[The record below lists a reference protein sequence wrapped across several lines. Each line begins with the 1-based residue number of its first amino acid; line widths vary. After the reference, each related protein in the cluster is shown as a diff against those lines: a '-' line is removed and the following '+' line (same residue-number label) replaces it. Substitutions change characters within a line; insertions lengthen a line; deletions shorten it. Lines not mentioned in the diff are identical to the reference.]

1 MFNIKV
7 IFRYNSGM
15 YEKVARKIED
25 LVVNITDLEEHY
37 HVERLNTRIGKCLA
51 LTSK

>member
-1 MFNIKV
+1 MLNNKV
-7 IFRYNSGM
+7 RFRYNSDT

-25 LVVNITDLEEHY
+25 LVVNITELEEHY
-37 HVERLNTRIGKCLA
+37 YVERLNTMSGKCLA